1 MRREDI
7 QMLRDIQKN
16 AELGMKAVDTAADK
30 VYDDG
35 LALQISR
42 QSLKY
47 SELRNRAADR
57 LLAAHLEPARSN
69 VVEGALVAGGIYGE
83 TLFDT
88 STSHIAEV
96 INCASRCINMKM
108 PVMLRLRLH
117 RNLWILR
124 RTISGSFVNFFK
136 LCRKFLPQRN
146 ERYIILSE
154 KIIRVYN
161 YKGGYYHVIR

>member
-47 SELRNRAADR
+47 SEFRNRAADR

-96 INCASRCINMKM
+96 IIQESSKK
-108 PVMLRLRLH
+108 
-117 RNLWILR
+117 
-124 RTISGSFVNFFK
+124 ISK
-136 LCRKFLPQRN
+136 LCQSLHKYENACDAAVEIAQEFMDFEENNIRQLRKFL
-146 ERYIILSE
+146 
-154 KIIRVYN
+154 
-161 YKGGYYHVIR
+161 